1 MTVAPPKLGT
11 VDSKG
16 SEKPPPA
23 KAMLRLTST
32 PPGARVSV
40 NGNMV
45 GGVTPT
51 AVQVVQGRPATVQML
66 LEGHLPATERV
77 AVNGPTAEASMTLQA
92 GDAPTGKLD
101 IQSEPKGADVWL
113 DGQPVGQTPLQLDKV
128 VSGGM
133 RVLRLQLAG
142 RYDHTVLFDMAPN
155 GQGRVFVRLPT
166 VIGERKMAAVH
177 VESRPVGAEVIRITP
192 DGNKPAGRTTGQ
204 AFVKINTPMGRP
216 LSVQA
221 TKPKHAPALVDLDI
235 KDPFYTV
242 YTRLVPPTVHYGT
255 LSVSGSKGLTV
266 YVGSEELGT
275 VPIRKEKQKA
285 GTHKLVIVDTESR
298 AKLSTQVTVAKNQ
311 DSVLK
316 VELSNGKITL
326 VK

>member
-1 MTVAPPKLGT
+1 
-11 VDSKG
+11 
-16 SEKPPPA
+16 
-23 KAMLRLTST
+23 
-32 PPGARVSV
+32 
-40 NGNMV
+40 
-45 GGVTPT
+45 
-51 AVQVVQGRPATVQML
+51 
-66 LEGHLPATERV
+66 
-77 AVNGPTAEASMTLQA
+77 
-92 GDAPTGKLD
+92 
-101 IQSEPKGADVWL
+101 
-113 DGQPVGQTPLQLDKV
+113 
-128 VSGGM
+128 
-133 RVLRLQLAG
+133 
-142 RYDHTVLFDMAPN
+142 
-155 GQGRVFVRLPT
+155 
-166 VIGERKMAAVH
+166 
-177 VESRPVGAEVIRITP
+177 
-192 DGNKPAGRTTGQ
+192 
-204 AFVKINTPMGRP
+204 VKINTPMGRP